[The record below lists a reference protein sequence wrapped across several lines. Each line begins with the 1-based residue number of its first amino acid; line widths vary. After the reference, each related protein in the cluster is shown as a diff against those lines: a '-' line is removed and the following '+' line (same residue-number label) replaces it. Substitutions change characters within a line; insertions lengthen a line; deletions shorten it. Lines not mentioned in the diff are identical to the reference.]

1 MTRWVPVGLAVALLA
16 CNGGRPPV
24 APATPAAAPV
34 GNVAPG
40 GAAGASPVAANGA
53 SPVAA
58 TGEDP
63 AALYGRYC
71 ALCHG
76 ADREGYAADNA
87 PSLRSP
93 ELLGAGRGPFLMAAI
108 AHGRPGTPMAAF
120 GREAGGP
127 LTRPQIVALH
137 DWLVADAEPIALPAT
152 PVTGDPAAGAALY
165 AARCASCHGDAGQ
178 GVSAP
183 ALANP
188 VYHATVSDRQIRHAI
203 SAGRTGTPMVGFA
216 GDLDE
221 RRLDDLTVYLRT
233 FARHWTPGAP
243 VAVQAPPPEAAVLN
257 PGAPPAKLTLRDGFY
272 VPADEVKAALDAGRR
287 IVLLDA
293 RPVSDW
299 QRGHLPGALPVPFYD
314 DVSTLVPHLPRDET
328 FLVAYCACPHAA
340 SGKVARKLRS
350 LGFDRAVVLD
360 EGSLEW
366 ARRGYPMEPGP
377 R

>member
-1 MTRWVPVGLAVALLA
+1 MFVGLGVALFA
-16 CNGGRPPV
+16 CNGGRANV
-24 APATPAAAPV
+24 APAPSTPAGGVAPAPV
-34 GNVAPG
+34 VPV
-40 GAAGASPVAANGA
+40 GASA
-53 SPVAA
+53 SSTPA
-58 TGEDP
+58 EDP

-93 ELLGAGRGPFLMAAI
+93 ELLGAARGPFLMAAI

-127 LTRPQIVALH
+127 LTRAQVVALH
-137 DWLVADAEPIALPAT
+137 DWLVADVAPVALPTT
-152 PVTGDPAAGAALY
+152 PISGDAAAGATVY

-188 VYHATVSDRQIRHAI
+188 VYQATVSDPQIRHAI
-203 SAGRTGTPMVGFA
+203 ASGRTGTPMVGFA
-216 GDLDE
+216 GDLDD
-221 RRLDDLTVYLRT
+221 RQLDDLTVFLRS
-233 FARHWTPGAP
+233 FARPWMPGAP
-243 VAVQAPPPEAAVLN
+243 VAVQAPPPEAAILN
-257 PGAPPAKLTLRDGFY
+257 PDAPPAKLTLRDGFY

-314 DVSTLVPHLPRDET
+314 DVSALVPHLPRDET

-350 LGFDRAVVLD
+350 LGFERAVVLD